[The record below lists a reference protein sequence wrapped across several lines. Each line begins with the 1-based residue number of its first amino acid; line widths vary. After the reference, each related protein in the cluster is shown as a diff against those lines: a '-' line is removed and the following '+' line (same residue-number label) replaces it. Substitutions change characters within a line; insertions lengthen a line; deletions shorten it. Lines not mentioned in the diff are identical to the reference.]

1 MAEATPSPTPRP
13 RAVLDD
19 PSIERPQSQPRPDWS
34 GLGRPGQ
41 PILWLDRNE
50 CNDPELTAVA
60 HEVMRAIPPEALST
74 YAEMAPAYDRLAD
87 HFGVAPDCLLAA
99 SGSEAA
105 IRAVFETF
113 VAPGDC
119 VVHLAPTYIMGPHF
133 ARIHGARTV
142 AVDFRRTPDG
152 PSLAIDDLLA
162 VVARERPRL
171 VYLPNPNSPT
181 NTIFRPDEVDR
192 LIDAVGAIGGVIL
205 VDEAYYLFSEH
216 TALPRIRDCGHL
228 VVVRTLS
235 KAWGLAGV
243 RLGVAVA
250 CPAMIRL
257 LLRVTP
263 LYEIGALALGMLTGM
278 LDREAD
284 MHASVARLKDGKRYF
299 VEAMGQLGIPTV
311 AGHGCFVL
319 AAFGDRLPAVQ
330 EALRGIAFFRSIGHP
345 AMQGYVRITTTTR
358 ARFEPV
364 VAAIRDAVQGA

>member
-1 MAEATPSPTPRP
+1 MLGSGEA
-13 RAVLDD
+13 
-19 PSIERPQSQPRPDWS
+19 
-34 GLGRPGQ
+34 PGGQ
-41 PILWLDRNE
+41 GKGCIGSEGGGFARQ
-50 CNDPELTAVA
+50 
-60 HEVMRAIPPEALST
+60 
-74 YAEMAPAYDRLAD
+74 
-87 HFGVAPDCLLAA
+87 GVAIC
-99 SGSEAA
+99 
-105 IRAVFETF
+105 
-113 VAPGDC
+113 
-119 VVHLAPTYIMGPHF
+119 
-133 ARIHGARTV
+133 
-142 AVDFRRTPDG
+142 
-152 PSLAIDDLLA
+152 A

-284 MHASVARLKDGKRYF
+284 MHASVARLKDGKR
-299 VEAMGQLGIPTV
+299 
-311 AGHGCFVL
+311 
-319 AAFGDRLPAVQ
+319 
-330 EALRGIAFFRSIGHP
+330 
-345 AMQGYVRITTTTR
+345 
-358 ARFEPV
+358 
-364 VAAIRDAVQGA
+364 